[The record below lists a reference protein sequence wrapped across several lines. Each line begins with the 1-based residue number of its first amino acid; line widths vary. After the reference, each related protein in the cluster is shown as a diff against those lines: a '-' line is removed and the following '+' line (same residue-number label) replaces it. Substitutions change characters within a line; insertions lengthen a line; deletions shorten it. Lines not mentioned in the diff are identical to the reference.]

1 MSAKSCTFA
10 AENYTVCGCK
20 GNIKKLNNQIYDMK
34 KLILIMATLFCCMN
48 VVFGQHH
55 FIYRQI
61 ILHRVMEEQPGI
73 EPTSLTNP
81 LPCDIEAYQTR
92 DDVEIIVNDV
102 SMTGFYQVSVFDHHL
117 DRVYN
122 ASVLFYDGATAFIST
137 DDWPEDTY
145 YLQIIVPGGWL
156 EGEFEIDW

>member
-1 MSAKSCTFA
+1 MT
-10 AENYTVCGCK
+10 
-20 GNIKKLNNQIYDMK
+20 KKRFFLTC
-34 KLILIMATLFCCMN
+34 LSLLLTTS
-48 VVFGQHH
+48 VVFAWNSQHE
-55 FIYRQI
+55 FYLP
-61 ILHRVMEEQPGI
+61 ILLQPHYVEPIGPGI
-73 EPTSLTNP
+73 IPFSLNDP

-102 SMTGFYQVSVFDHHL
+102 TMPGFYQVSVFDHHL

-122 ASVLFYDGATAFIST
+122 ARVLFYDGATAFIST
-137 DDWPEDTY
+137 DDWPGDTY